1 MGIVGEGEDWL
12 CIFCDGFWERG
23 RCREFDGVEGRE
35 STEGNSV

>member
-12 CIFCDGFWERG
+12 CILYGGSWEG
-23 RCREFDGVEGRE
+23 TWREFDGVEGRE